1 MLTYSR
7 SIAHLREAKMARS
20 HNTDDEH
27 PAPET
32 PAPTPAASPTG
43 LEERVTKLEE
53 QLAKLM
59 PRIEALTGP
68 LS

>member
-1 MLTYSR
+1 
-7 SIAHLREAKMARS
+7 MARS
-20 HNTDDEH
+20 HNTDDENEK
-27 PAPET
+27 PAP
-32 PAPTPAASPTG
+32 AATPAASPTG

-68 LS
+68 L

>member
-1 MLTYSR
+1 
-7 SIAHLREAKMARS
+7 MARS
-20 HNTDDEH
+20 SSNHDEQ

-43 LEERVTKLEE
+43 LEARVTKLEE

-68 LS
+68 IS

>member
-1 MLTYSR
+1 MSR
-7 SIAHLREAKMARS
+7 SHS
-20 HNTDDEH
+20 SSNDDNAQTEH
-27 PAPET
+27 PQ

-43 LEERVTKLEE
+43 LEARVTKLEE

-68 LS
+68 L

>member
-1 MLTYSR
+1 
-7 SIAHLREAKMARS
+7 MARS
-20 HNTDDEH
+20 SSNHDEQ
-27 PAPET
+27 PAQES

-53 QLAKLM
+53 QLKSLL

-68 LS
+68 L

>member
-1 MLTYSR
+1 MSR
-7 SIAHLREAKMARS
+7 SHS
-20 HNTDDEH
+20 STNDDDNTENQH
-27 PAPET
+27 PQ

-43 LEERVTKLEE
+43 LEARVTKLEE

-59 PRIEALTGP
+59 PRVEALTGP

>member
-1 MLTYSR
+1 
-7 SIAHLREAKMARS
+7 MARS
-20 HNTDDEH
+20 HNTDDDNEK
-27 PAPET
+27 
-32 PAPTPAASPTG
+32 PAPTPAASPRG

>member
-1 MLTYSR
+1 MLAYSR
-7 SIAHLREAKMARS
+7 SIAHLREAEMARS
-20 HNTDDEH
+20 HNTDDE
-27 PAPET
+27 PQVERPT
-32 PAPTPAASPTG
+32 PTPAASPTG

-68 LS
+68 L

>member
-1 MLTYSR
+1 
-7 SIAHLREAKMARS
+7 MARS
-20 HNTDDEH
+20 HNIDDESH
-27 PAPET
+27 TEQ

-43 LEERVTKLEE
+43 LEARVTKLEE

-68 LS
+68 MA